1 MNSLLKYIFFIFL
14 LFQFSTNISAETKSK
29 WITKTNSENKPEV
42 EKIKDELEIEK
53 DETKSK
59 WITKTN
65 SENKPEIKKDETK
78 SLIKKK
84 MARSSAMAI
93 DTMEPVIFVVEKIE
107 ANGGFILEG
116 KVFDNTDPCKQI
128 VLHAN
133 EELQEINNDCSFKIS
148 LNSNNINLVILEA
161 ADLQGNKSEVKKV
174 QIVSQFTSNEKYYAL
189 VIGNN
194 SYKYLEPLTAAVND
208 AQQIAKILEDKYNF
222 EVELL
227 LDANSK
233 KMENAII
240 NLRNK
245 VTMDDNLLIYYAGH
259 GMRDNDAIPK
269 QAYWIPIDGGKS
281 LDGNWINTRTIES
294 YISGIKAKHILLMV
308 DSCYAGSFRGS
319 DFDFP
324 TNSEVND
331 TMWVKKMLN
340 TRTRLLIT
348 SGTDQPVLD
357 EVIDNHSWFAYLFV
371 RFLNE
376 NKNYI
381 NATTMFEKLKKKHGS
396 FNQNPKLNRLENIGD
411 KNGDFFFFAKN

>member
-1 MNSLLKYIFFIFL
+1 
-14 LFQFSTNISAETKSK
+14 
-29 WITKTNSENKPEV
+29 
-42 EKIKDELEIEK
+42 
-53 DETKSK
+53 
-59 WITKTN
+59 
-65 SENKPEIKKDETK
+65 
-78 SLIKKK
+78 
-84 MARSSAMAI
+84 
-93 DTMEPVIFVVEKIE
+93 
-107 ANGGFILEG
+107 
-116 KVFDNTDPCKQI
+116 
-128 VLHAN
+128 
-133 EELQEINNDCSFKIS
+133 
-148 LNSNNINLVILEA
+148 
-161 ADLQGNKSEVKKV
+161 
-174 QIVSQFTSNEKYYAL
+174 
-189 VIGNN
+189 
-194 SYKYLEPLTAAVND
+194 
-208 AQQIAKILEDKYNF
+208 
-222 EVELL
+222 
-227 LDANSK
+227 
-233 KMENAII
+233 MENAII